1 MGRGSAVTMCRAEL
15 VQEFGMRGG
24 LAFAAVCL
32 MTLQPVLVKLS
43 QEDGKTMYSTYS
55 ATLLSEFAKALVS
68 LVMLLSTVGISEVEI
83 NWLYMRR
90 YAVPGA
96 VYFVNNNLVFLIQE
110 RLDPAT
116 FQLVGQMKIVFTGL
130 LFRFVLNRKLT
141 KVQYLAIWQLA
152 CGTAV
157 SQIRSSNSE
166 RASAAETSAY
176 FGFLLCMFSC
186 LLSALGGIYTE
197 KLLKDKLE
205 DSIHWQNLQLY
216 SWGIAFNMVGTFIH
230 APDVLTSNR
239 FFEGYNVYTFCG
251 ILNNTVMGLT
261 IAAIL
266 KYFDNIARV
275 FAHAIAM
282 LVTML
287 LSVMLFG
294 TEPTMQLVLGIA
306 VVTAS
311 ALQYHLRAGQTDGN
325 ESSEASALEG
335 TRLALL
341 EEANA
346 EDGPACKPLVRA
358 KDGSRR
364 SVGSSVELG
373 EAAPQQAPPPKDG
386 ADVGAL

>member
-1 MGRGSAVTMCRAEL
+1 
-15 VQEFGMRGG
+15 
-24 LAFAAVCL
+24 
-32 MTLQPVLVKLS
+32 
-43 QEDGKTMYSTYS
+43 
-55 ATLLSEFAKALVS
+55 
-68 LVMLLSTVGISEVEI
+68 
-83 NWLYMRR
+83 
-90 YAVPGA
+90 
-96 VYFVNNNLVFLIQE
+96 
-110 RLDPAT
+110 
-116 FQLVGQMKIVFTGL
+116 
-130 LFRFVLNRKLT
+130 
-141 KVQYLAIWQLA
+141 
-152 CGTAV
+152 
-157 SQIRSSNSE
+157 
-166 RASAAETSAY
+166 
-176 FGFLLCMFSC
+176 
-186 LLSALGGIYTE
+186 
-197 KLLKDKLE
+197 
-205 DSIHWQNLQLY
+205 
-216 SWGIAFNMVGTFIH
+216 MVGTFIH

-341 EEANA
+341 EERERRGRPGLQAPGA
-346 EDGPACKPLVRA
+346 GQGP
-358 KDGSRR
+358 DGSRR

>member
-1 MGRGSAVTMCRAEL
+1 
-15 VQEFGMRGG
+15 MRGG
-24 LAFAAVCL
+24 LALAAVCF
-32 MTLQPVLVKLS
+32 MTMQPVLVKLS

-55 ATLLSEFAKALVS
+55 ATLLSEFAKAIVSLLMLVS
-68 LVMLLSTVGISEVEI
+68 TVDVSTVEV
-83 NWLYMRR
+83 NWSYIRR
-90 YAVPGA
+90 YAVPGG

-130 LFRFVLNRKLT
+130 LFRLVLNRKLT

-157 SQIRSSNSE
+157 SQIPSAGT
-166 RASAAETSAY
+166 RASSVEASAY

-197 KLLKDKLE
+197 KLLKDKVE

-216 SWGIAFNMVGTFIH
+216 SWGILFNMVGTFIH
-230 APDVLTSNR
+230 APHVLSKNS
-239 FFEGYNVYTFCG
+239 FFEGYNVYTFAG

-311 ALQYHLRAGQTDGN
+311 ALQYHLRAVQTDGN
-325 ESSEASALEG
+325 DSEASALEG

-341 EEANA
+341 EEASA
-346 EDGPACKPLVRA
+346 EDGAACKPLVRA

-364 SVGSSVELG
+364 NGGSSVELG
-373 EAAPQQAPPPKDG
+373 ETAPQQARPPKDG
-386 ADVGAL
+386 VAVGAL